1 MICFFIITLFSVSVS
16 GVDIIHCDIKSCRK
30 FSTQTSSWFTFKKK
44 LKKKLF
50 KQVDRKLHSGEVQS
64 ETSLGRSSWTATQ
77 SVGKMLPLAKNKVCM
92 CTQRWRHIFKMLL
105 LHWLNKG
112 KTQSGSVA
120 SSVEVIVEMPGCK
133 QLAVA
138 AASEHSCMRLNRY
151 LNHSEA
157 YQSLLWQRRPRAS
170 KIQGLK
176 LKEFKWWNFQ
186 DGKFFFVFFLQN
198 LKNVLAKLTAM
209 FIVKHTHTCT

>member
-120 SSVEVIVEMPGCK
+120 SSVEVIVEFAWVQTVSSSGCLWT
-133 QLAVA
+133 QLHAPQQIPQPLWGLPVLAVTEKA
-138 AASEHSCMRLNRY
+138 QGQ
-151 LNHSEA
+151 
-157 YQSLLWQRRPRAS
+157 QSSR
-170 KIQGLK
+170 
-176 LKEFKWWNFQ
+176 
-186 DGKFFFVFFLQN
+186 
-198 LKNVLAKLTAM
+198 T
-209 FIVKHTHTCT
+209 